1 MCLFLLTSPL
11 ALLGSG
17 ARWLPD
23 LSCSSVQPCS
33 EVLCVH
39 RGQSR
44 LFSPWHYC
52 LCATHIM
59 PWDLQGL
66 YRTFIC
72 QYKSEAWDSYQEE
85 LQNNCF
91 REAAC
96 LHYSGEARLYFW
108 IMFNSLHPL
117 PGTHECWRPLKSEF
131 PGTKHQACLGYA
143 HFGKSLLLAPWEFFR
158 PPWKM
163 LPLVSELLV
172 KLPQNH
178 FTVIIINPPYAGN
191 RRVN

>member
-1 MCLFLLTSPL
+1 MRLFLLTSPL

-72 QYKSEAWDSYQEE
+72 QYKSEARHSYQEE

-96 LHYSGEARLYFW
+96 LHYSREARLYFW
-108 IMFNSLHPL
+108 ITFNSLHPL
-117 PGTHECWRPLKSEF
+117 PGTHECWRPLKSVSW
-131 PGTKHQACLGYA
+131 HQASGLPGLC
-143 HFGKSLLLAPWEFFR
+143 SLWKIPVVSTMGVFQASLKNATLSLR
-158 PPWKM
+158 TTSQTPPKPFHSYNYKPTICWK
-163 LPLVSELLV
+163 
-172 KLPQNH
+172 
-178 FTVIIINPPYAGN
+178 
-191 RRVN
+191 